1 MWIKWPIL
9 SGCKLGGSTLTS
21 DLYNLYSFKLIT
33 LDIIP
38 CRYLRLI
45 LQYSD
50 VIVGQFYGH
59 QNTDTFRVFYNN
71 KRKTFSSRQFPGDK

>member
-1 MWIKWPIL
+1 MNITHHMSIIL
-9 SGCKLGGSTLTS
+9 
-21 DLYNLYSFKLIT
+21 
-33 LDIIP
+33 

-59 QNTDTFRVFYNN
+59 QNTDTFRVFYNS
-71 KRKTFSSRQFPGDK
+71 KRKSAIILVRY